1 MTRGCVAPAHIAV
14 MVDERPNERVTP
26 ACRWRTSAETLDLIE
41 ALERIEALLLR
52 LDERVRVVGPI
63 GAEQPAEARGGQRV

>member
-1 MTRGCVAPAHIAV
+1 MPLMAG
-14 MVDERPNERVTP
+14 ERFPNATAP

-52 LDERVRVVGPI
+52 LEERLDATKPPARGTRGAMKVGP
-63 GAEQPAEARGGQRV
+63 EKEERR